1 MPPVESYPLGINADI
16 GPGFIPSS
24 FEFSSGGCWK
34 VTARLGR
41 SRVVLFFDID
51 DSKEA
56 ICTQLASDL
65 RSASARSDE
74 WSRTQVATIT
84 ADQRARRCPV

>member
-1 MPPVESYPLGINADI
+1 VESYPLALNAGI

-24 FEFSSGGCWK
+24 FEFSTGGCWK

-51 DSKEA
+51 DSKGA
-56 ICTQLASDL
+56 ICAQLASQL
-65 RSASARSDE
+65 ATVRARSEE
-74 WSRTQVATIT
+74 WARAQVGTIA
-84 ADQRARRCPV
+84 ADQQARRCRA